1 MPPTYASTMTAPP
14 SPTSVVSCLTSS
26 WPEDPRGRKGPAN
39 ALAEAWDPQQGWA
52 RQRERVM
59 WKPLQTAGPA
69 RVDSLISKADRN
81 DMLVRSQ
88 RLDDFIA
95 DRTRPQGNELTVSP
109 IYAEAEGNFDVERD
123 RTPSPIRPRRAIAPN
138 APMMPKRLDLPSLG
152 NVQRRRA
159 GRCERIAR
167 RGLLPAVEASPSSDS
182 DEETPSTMPH
192 MDGLD
197 PLVPIFAQRP

>member
-39 ALAEAWDPQQGWA
+39 ALAEAWDPQQGWV

-81 DMLVRSQ
+81 DLLERSQ
-88 RLDDFIA
+88 RLDDFLA
-95 DRTRPQGNELTVSP
+95 ACSDEVCMN
-109 IYAEAEGNFDVERD
+109 EAERSSERD
-123 RTPSPIRPRRAIAPN
+123 SR
-138 APMMPKRLDLPSLG
+138 
-152 NVQRRRA
+152 
-159 GRCERIAR
+159 EAR
-167 RGLLPAVEASPSSDS
+167 W
-182 DEETPSTMPH
+182 
-192 MDGLD
+192 
-197 PLVPIFAQRP
+197 

>member
-1 MPPTYASTMTAPP
+1 MTAPP
-14 SPTSVVSCLTSS
+14 SPASVVSCLTSS

-39 ALAEAWDPQQGWA
+39 ALAEAWHPQQGWG
-52 RQRERVM
+52 RQREQVM

-81 DMLVRSQ
+81 DLLERSQ
-88 RLDDFIA
+88 RLDDFLA
-95 DRTRPQGNELTVSP
+95 DRTRPQGNELT
-109 IYAEAEGNFDVERD
+109 IYAEAEGDAELD

-138 APMMPKRLDLPSLG
+138 APMVPKRLDLPNLG

-167 RGLLPAVEASPSSDS
+167 RGLLPAVEAPPSIHSG
-182 DEETPSTMPH
+182 EATPSTMSH

-197 PLVPIFAQRP
+197 PLVPIFARRP

>member
-1 MPPTYASTMTAPP
+1 MAP
-14 SPTSVVSCLTSS
+14 SPTSVVSCLASS
-26 WPEDPRGRKGPAN
+26 WPGAPRGRKGPAN
-39 ALAEAWDPQQGWA
+39 ALEEAWVPQQGWV

-59 WKPLQTAGPA
+59 WKPLQTAGP
-69 RVDSLISKADRN
+69 RVDSLISKADWN
-81 DMLVRSQ
+81 DLLERSQ
-88 RLDDFIA
+88 KLDDFLA
-95 DRTRPQGNELTVSP
+95 DWTRPQGNELTVSP
-109 IYAEAEGNFDVERD
+109 IYAEAEGNFDAELD

-138 APMMPKRLDLPSLG
+138 APMMPKRLDLPNLG

-182 DEETPSTMPH
+182 DEETRSTMPH